1 MVNAKKELVY
11 AQGMIE
17 RRQDVIEGLG
27 KESNR
32 YGALAS
38 YRTLAGCLREVQRH
52 HNNIM
57 AGLDDKS
64 AGPALETSLLVDVC
78 KGRLAQSAR
87 VCEGWGVSPLELA
100 GIRTVMGV

>member
-64 AGPALETSLLVDVC
+64 SGSALLTSALLDNCRVW
-78 KGRLAQSAR
+78 LAQSGE
-87 VCEGWGVSPLELA
+87 VCEGWGVSPLELS